1 MHHEK
6 CLVLYVLT
14 VLFIDYSTFTQQT
27 LTQSDSETKFQNTQ
41 KAKRHDLVVI
51 KMWSQFSD

>member
-14 VLFIDYSTFTQQT
+14 DLFIAYSTFTQQT
-27 LTQSDSETKFQNTQ
+27 LTQSDSETKPKVSKYT
-41 KAKRHDLVVI
+41 A
-51 KMWSQFSD
+51 